1 MFLIAATLIIDTIV
15 FRMERMAVSKSVT
28 KVELLSCSSER
39 ASVYYLYTGRD
50 NSICYSSNC
59 YIRLLYRDEIRVVM

>member
-1 MFLIAATLIIDTIV
+1 MFLIAATLIVDSV
-15 FRMERMAVSKSVT
+15 QLFFKERMAVSKSVT
-28 KVELLSCSSER
+28 KVELLSCTS

-59 YIRLLYRDEIRVVM
+59 YIRRYRDEIRVVIM